1 MSGLNVKV
9 GSPKHGK
16 KSLEFTWKGNKTM
29 AIMTT
34 IPSFITEKYFRG
46 PNVGINFEKN
56 YFSFKTL
63 HLDFTII

>member
-1 MSGLNVKV
+1 MKV

-34 IPSFITEKYFRG
+34 IVLAGAGVYGYEKAHKM
-46 PNVGINFEKN
+46 VGRKKQFDK
-56 YFSFKTL
+56 
-63 HLDFTII
+63 